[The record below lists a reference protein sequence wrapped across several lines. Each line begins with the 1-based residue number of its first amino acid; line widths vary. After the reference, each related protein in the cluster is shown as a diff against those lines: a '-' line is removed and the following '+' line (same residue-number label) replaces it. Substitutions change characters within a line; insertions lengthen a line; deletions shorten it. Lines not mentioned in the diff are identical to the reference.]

1 MVRPGLAMVLFTAS
15 ENIVFEGMRFNHRFD
30 DDRCNNVYHRV
41 ETGYRELTSMTTVRK
56 TITLTSQQDQW
67 VKAQIAAGRFTNDSE
82 YIRDLIRRD
91 RERNTSF
98 AALQA
103 AIQEGLES
111 GVSERT
117 APEIAEEAEARLRRD
132 GRL

>member
-1 MVRPGLAMVLFTAS
+1 
-15 ENIVFEGMRFNHRFD
+15 
-30 DDRCNNVYHRV
+30 
-41 ETGYRELTSMTTVRK
+41 MTTVRK

-67 VKAQIAAGRFTNDSE
+67 VKAQIVAGRFTNDSE

-98 AALQA
+98 AALRA

-117 APEIAEEAEARLRRD
+117 IPEIAREAEARLRRD
-132 GRL
+132 GHL

>member
-1 MVRPGLAMVLFTAS
+1 MP
-15 ENIVFEGMRFNHRFD
+15 
-30 DDRCNNVYHRV
+30 
-41 ETGYRELTSMTTVRK
+41 TVRK

-67 VKAQIAAGRFTNDSE
+67 VKTQIAAGRFTNDSE

-91 RERNTSF
+91 RESD
-98 AALQA
+98 ASCHVLQA

-111 GVSERT
+111 GMSDRT
-117 APEIAEEAEARLRRD
+117 ISQIAEDGEARLRRD